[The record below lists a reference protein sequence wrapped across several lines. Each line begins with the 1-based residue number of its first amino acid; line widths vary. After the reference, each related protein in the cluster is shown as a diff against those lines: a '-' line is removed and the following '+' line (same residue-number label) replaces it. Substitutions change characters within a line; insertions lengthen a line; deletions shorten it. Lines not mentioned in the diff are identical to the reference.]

1 MRVTAS
7 PSEIL
12 RRLVAFDT
20 VSANSNL
27 ALIDWVVEY
36 LQGHGIAADLTFSN
50 ARDKANL
57 FATIGPADAG
67 GGVILS
73 GHTDVV
79 PVIGQPWD
87 SDPFALVERDGRLY
101 GRGTADMKSFIAIA
115 LALVP
120 EFKARPLKR
129 PLHLALSF
137 DEEVGCFGAPHLIES
152 LPRGAARPSLVV
164 VGEPTNMAVANAH
177 KGCHVFTTAVTG
189 LAAHSSAPQRGVN
202 AILAASEIIQFIAGL
217 AGEARAASRPES
229 GFEPPYTS
237 FNIGTIAG
245 GSAMNIIPRDCE
257 FTWEF
262 RPLPGEDTAAI
273 RDRIDR
279 FIAADLL
286 PRLRR
291 VHPGADVTTRA
302 LASIP
307 GLVAQ
312 PGSPAEELARQL
324 TGANQ
329 STVVAYGTEAG
340 LFQGAGIPA
349 VICGPGSMEQGHQPN
364 EFITIEQVEA
374 GTAFQRRLADWACR

>member
-79 PVIGQPWD
+79 PVVGQPWD

-245 GSAMNIIPRDCE
+245 GTAMNIIPRDCE